1 MNEQP
6 TPEMLAKLPKWA
18 QKYIEDLDRRV
29 VISERTLKE
38 YRDDQTP
45 SEFFVEDWN
54 SMGNPGT
61 KLVKKFIQT
70 HKVSVERN
78 GIRLDVLLRQDEK
91 GIDLS
96 WSDDS
101 RLVREVAMVPLAFN
115 SVRLLKK
122 DHMR

>member
-18 QKYIEDLDRRV
+18 QKHIEDLDRRV

-38 YRDDQTP
+38 YRDVQTP
-45 SEFFVEDWN
+45 SEFFVEDWTGKTTRN
-54 SMGNPGT
+54 Y
-61 KLVKKFIQT
+61 IQT
-70 HKVSVERN
+70 HKVAVERN
-78 GIRLDVLLRQDEK
+78 GIRLDVLLRLDEK

-101 RLVREVAMVPLAFN
+101 RLVREIAMVPIAFN
-115 SVRLLKK
+115 SVRLLRKE
-122 DHMR
+122 HMR